1 MKDGIAEEGA
11 LLLDVL
17 LPSFLLRL
25 LLLVLLLLLLLFP
38 GVLGLASCAGNAAG
52 EGGVLATSIEFMEVC
67 VGVGGDDDKATLPK
81 SSMRVSD
88 ACLSERRR

>member
-1 MKDGIAEEGA
+1 MKEGIAEDGT
-11 LLLDVL
+11 LLLL
-17 LPSFLLRL
+17 LLASFLLRL

>member
-1 MKDGIAEEGA
+1 MKEGIAE
-11 LLLDVL
+11 DVLL

-25 LLLVLLLLLLLFP
+25 LLLVLLLLLLFP

-67 VGVGGDDDKATLPK
+67 VGGDDDKATLPK

>member
-1 MKDGIAEEGA
+1 MKEGIAE
-11 LLLDVL
+11 DVLL

-25 LLLVLLLLLLLFP
+25 LLLILSLLLFP